1 MVDRLPLPMPTREHI
16 TRLRDATV
24 TRLVVGGKGEAH
36 LGAVYDAGG
45 ALVKESQRL
54 PDKKYPPRDPDTLA
68 EAMQGRTPQVRLPR
82 AVYLGHAFTHFGHFL
97 VETVPGLLWTDLV
110 ESDLPL
116 LFHPFDPAGEDVFT
130 QRPYGAECLRLLGIS
145 PQRIVMVREDMA
157 VDELLLAP
165 RTYDIHRGPRFDFR
179 PVYRA
184 LSEAALRDG
193 TEEGGRR
200 IYLSRSLL
208 RSRQRRLAKEK
219 MVERRMRWRG
229 FEVLYPERMSFAAQ
243 IRAAAQAD
251 VIAGVDG
258 SALHLSAFMRP
269 RSHMLVLETARRRNV
284 RFLNALMDIETISVP
299 TLPPRHGARRRRID
313 PAQLDAALDRL
324 GCPPAPG
331 LLRRL
336 IDRFFPIAPA

>member
-1 MVDRLPLPMPTREHI
+1 MADRPPLPAPSREHI
-16 TRLRDATV
+16 MRLRDATV
-24 TRLVVGGKGEAH
+24 TRLVVGQNGETH
-36 LGAVYDAGG
+36 RGAVYDAGG

-54 PDKKYPPRDPDTLA
+54 PDKKYPPRDPETLA
-68 EAMQGRTPQVRLPR
+68 AAMQGRAPRIQLPR
-82 AVYLGHAFTHFGHFL
+82 AAYLGHAFTHFGHFL
-97 VETVPGLLWTDLV
+97 VETIPSLLWIELV

-145 PQRIVMVREDMA
+145 PGRIVMVREDTA
-157 VDELLLAP
+157 VDDLLLPP
-165 RTYDIHRGPRFDFR
+165 RAYDIHRGPRFDFR

-184 LSEAALRDG
+184 LSEAALREATDG
-193 TEEGGRR
+193 GARR

-208 RSRQRRLAKEK
+208 RPRQRRLAKEEH
-219 MVERRMRWRG
+219 VERRMRWRG
-229 FEVLYPERMSFAAQ
+229 FAVLYPEQMGFAAQ
-243 IRAAAQAD
+243 IRAAARAE

-284 RFLNALMDIETISVP
+284 RFLNALMDVETISVP
-299 TLPPRHGARRRRID
+299 TLPPRRGARRRRID
-313 PAQLDAALDRL
+313 PRQLDAALDRL

-331 LLRRL
+331 LLQRL
-336 IDRFFPIAPA
+336 IDRFFR